1 MNRTPI
7 EIESHRP
14 VTFLVCFSPCLSLNI
29 SQKRYPRTETH
40 MLWHMSSNFYFNL
53 TDSWPLV
60 SVSRRRCWWSG
71 GWAAGCR
78 GGSCSGRSSTA
89 SSCCTAA
96 PPCPA
101 PPDCLNQT
109 CKQWLTMFRRRFNPS
124 QSIVLLIPNIVKHR
138 LHVCWTPNGG
148 GNYPITRH
156 NLLKDCGK
164 NKWET
169 ISMLKHFYAKHTRL
183 ITGWKWEVCFAD
195 PAHGLVNRIR
205 YSSGARSK
213 MKWS

>member
-1 MNRTPI
+1 MYWNILVWLRI
-7 EIESHRP
+7 EISDGFLHQISENFKIDDL
-14 VTFLVCFSPCLSLNI
+14 VTGGTI
-29 SQKRYPRTETH
+29 
-40 MLWHMSSNFYFNL
+40 NL
-53 TDSWPLV
+53 QLT
-60 SVSRRRCWWSG
+60 
-71 GWAAGCR
+71 
-78 GGSCSGRSSTA
+78 
-89 SSCCTAA
+89 
-96 PPCPA
+96 
-101 PPDCLNQT
+101 
-109 CKQWLTMFRRRFNPS
+109 QWLTMFRRRFNPS

-183 ITGWKWEVCFAD
+183 ITGWKWEVSFAD

-213 MKWS
+213 MKWSKC

>member
-1 MNRTPI
+1 MFNLDWFCLRLSYPGSAAAEEAFNLVVVVNRTPT
-7 EIESHRP
+7 EIESHGP
-14 VTFLVCFSPCLSLNI
+14 ETFLACFCPWLSLNI

-40 MLWHMSSNFYFNL
+40 MLWHMSSNFYFNV

-96 PPCPA
+96 PPSPA

-109 CKQWLTMFRRRFNPS
+109 CKQWLTM
-124 QSIVLLIPNIVKHR
+124 L
-138 LHVCWTPNGG
+138 C
-148 GNYPITRH
+148 
-156 NLLKDCGK
+156 
-164 NKWET
+164 
-169 ISMLKHFYAKHTRL
+169 
-183 ITGWKWEVCFAD
+183 
-195 PAHGLVNRIR
+195 
-205 YSSGARSK
+205 SSGDWRVK
-213 MKWS
+213 